1 MHRSNREEMLV
12 TPSLEYSWQMQ
23 RKRRW
28 KWTSEPAGCFCGG
41 LVGLGGLR
49 GLVGL
54 VGLVG
59 NEHQPQSNAQRA
71 DRFPGLHPLQ
81 TVRCPLN
88 SPFTER
94 RFISMVSF
102 GGVST

>member
-1 MHRSNREEMLV
+1 MLV

-23 RKRRW
+23 RKHRW

-59 NEHQPQSNAQRA
+59 LRA
-71 DRFPGLHPLQ
+71 WGA
-81 TVRCPLN
+81 
-88 SPFTER
+88 
-94 RFISMVSF
+94 
-102 GGVST
+102 